1 MIFKNLYLKHLHLAH
16 DYLQVEMEDFTE
28 ETAEE
33 STGKPAD
40 EGKEE
45 DDDEEEELSG
55 V

>member
-1 MIFKNLYLKHLHLAH
+1 
-16 DYLQVEMEDFTE
+16 MEDFTE
-28 ETAEE
+28 EPAEE